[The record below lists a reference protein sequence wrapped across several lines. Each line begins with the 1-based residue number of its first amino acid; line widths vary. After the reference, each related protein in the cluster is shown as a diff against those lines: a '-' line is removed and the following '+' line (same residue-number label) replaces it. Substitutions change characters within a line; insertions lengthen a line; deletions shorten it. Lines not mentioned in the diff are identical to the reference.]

1 MTHSFSVKAS
11 DFPVAK
17 VTVFR
22 ADSAEV
28 TRYLSLELKVRL
40 AFLLCTEFPYL
51 LTPGRDERG

>member
-1 MTHSFSVKAS
+1 MTHNLSVKAS

-28 TRYLSLELKVRL
+28 TRYLPLELKVRL
-40 AFLLCTEFPYL
+40 AFLLVYRMSRTY
-51 LTPGRDERG
+51 